1 MNVYV
6 VMSHYDLDYSGVD
19 RIEAICLT
27 EEIAKQKQAK
37 LELIQKAK
45 QNMFQRNYWI
55 EDFELD
61 VGDLTVLQQPN
72 FVIIS

>member
-1 MNVYV
+1 
-6 VMSHYDLDYSGVD
+6 MSHYDLDSGDVN

-27 EEIAKQKQAK
+27 EEIAKLKEAE
-37 LELIQKAK
+37 LEAIQRAK

-55 EDFELD
+55 EDFELH